1 MVVSLHLVFLIQRL
15 RLYAGLLQITM
26 TLSLLL
32 DDFLTVD
39 IPDVCAGE
47 RSMALLTL
55 LFARLGVP
63 LGKPQVH
70 RALQLFGIPLDHLGN
85 SEYGGKIANG

>member
-26 TLSLLL
+26 ALSLLL

-63 LGKPQVH
+63 LVPQVH